1 MTDPS
6 RVRADGEARMKVP
19 ASTYRL
25 QVTEDFDLLE
35 AARTLAYLHDL
46 GVDWV
51 YLSPVLASE
60 SGSDHGYD
68 VADHSA
74 IDASR
79 GRGSGLS
86 ALSSEAHRLGMG
98 VLVDIVPNHVG
109 IARPWEN
116 DWWWHVLTH
125 GRESSYAAA
134 FDVDWE
140 AGDGRLLVPVV
151 GDDDLDPE
159 TGRITNLSLL
169 AGELHYHDQRFP
181 IAPGTTGPDD
191 TDADAVHAR
200 QHYELVSW
208 RRADSELNYR
218 RFFTVNTLAAIR
230 VEDPEW
236 FGRSHEEVSRWFEEG
251 LVDGLRIDHPDGLR
265 DPVKYLDDLA
275 ALTGGA
281 YVLVEKILEPGERL
295 PDGWA
300 TAGTT
305 GYDAMALVDRVLV
318 DPAGATPL
326 GELDD
331 RLRGAPVDWHA
342 MVHDAK
348 RAVADGSLL
357 AETRRI
363 ARELAAHVERTDA
376 ELTDVVAELLACMPV
391 YRSYLPEGRDH
402 LETAFEAAR
411 RHRPDLA
418 AVLDD
423 VSPVLHDGAAD
434 ATQRFQQTSGMVMA
448 KGVEDQSF
456 YRWSRLTSLNEVGGD
471 PSVFS
476 VSPADFHAAM
486 AERQAERPHAMTA
499 ASTHDTKRGE
509 DVRSRIAVLAEA
521 PEAWA
526 RTVDRLLELSPLPD
540 AGFGNLLWQAVLGVW
555 PGDVEEDPAL
565 RDRLHAYAEKAMRE
579 AGDRTTWT
587 APDTAYEQA
596 VHDAVDAAFDD
607 REVGAVLGE
616 ALAAVCATGRSNALA
631 AKLLGLTIPGVPDV
645 YQGTELWDDSLV
657 DPDNRRPVD
666 FASRA
671 ALVAEDRPDHPKLR
685 VVREALRLRRD
696 RPELF
701 TTYDALDATGDAA
714 DHVLA
719 FDRGGAVTVVTR
731 LPHGLAGGRGW
742 GDTSLELPAGRWR
755 DVLTGAVVT
764 SDGTVPVAD
773 LLGELP
779 VALLVALPEQ
789 PRRRGRFDVWAPRA
803 SRLRLWLGGAS
814 GDPAD
819 DPADDTAG
827 DTVVEMQRGQGDWW
841 RPTAAVPDG
850 EVDYGYLVDD
860 ADTPVPDPRSRR
872 QPTGVHAPSRTF
884 DAAAYDWGD
893 GDWHGRPLAGSVLYE
908 LHLGTFTPE
917 GTLDAAIER
926 LDHLV
931 DIGVGFVEL
940 MPVNAFN
947 GPHGWGYD
955 GVLWSCVHEEY
966 GGPAAY
972 QRFVDA
978 CHARGLGVVQDVVHN
993 HLGPSG
999 NYLGLFG
1006 PYLVDGDTPWG
1017 DQVNLDHDGS
1027 HEVRRLVLD
1036 SARSWFT
1043 DFHVDGLRLDAVHAL
1058 VDSSETHLLEELA
1071 TEVAATAAHQGKPL
1085 FLVAESDLNDP
1096 VMITPREG
1104 GGRGLDAQWSDD
1116 FHHALHVALTGETDG
1131 YYADFEP
1138 LGALAKVLRRGFF
1151 HDGTWSSFRGRD
1163 HGVALDV
1170 DRVPGWRL
1178 VVANQNHDQVGNR
1191 ARGDRLTEQLSDDQ
1205 LALAAIV
1212 TLTSP
1217 FTPMLFMGEEWGAS
1231 TPFAFFTSHPEP
1243 DLGRAVSEGRLGEFA
1258 RMQWDLSTVPDPQ
1271 DPATFEA
1278 STLDWSELPGPRGR
1292 TLLGVYRR
1300 LAALRRTLPALTAPD
1315 LRQVGV
1321 EHDDDERWLVM
1332 HRGAGLDEVV
1342 VAANFSDRTRTV
1354 PLGADADLVHH
1365 LVVLATPGA
1374 GLAEGTVVEG
1384 GRLDLPPTTGVI
1396 LVPDA

>member
-1 MTDPS
+1 VNDHDHAP
-6 RVRADGEARMKVP
+6 RVP

-25 QVTEDFDLLE
+25 QVTEGFDLLE

-74 IDASR
+74 IDPSR

-86 ALSSEAHRLGMG
+86 ALSSEAKRLGMG

-134 FDVDWE
+134 FDIDWE
-140 AGDGRLLVPVV
+140 SNDGRLLVPVV
-151 GDDDLDPE
+151 GDDDLDDT
-159 TGRITNLSLL
+159 TGRIRNLRLL

-181 IAPGTTGPDD
+181 VAPGTAGPDD

-208 RRADSELNYR
+208 RRADGELNYR

-236 FGRSHEEVSRWFEEG
+236 FARSHEEVRRWFDEE

-275 ALTGGA
+275 GLTGGA
-281 YVLVEKILEPGERL
+281 YVLVEKILEPGEKL

-305 GYDAMALVDRVLV
+305 GYDALALVDRVLV
-318 DPAGATPL
+318 DPAGAEPL
-326 GELDD
+326 GALED

-363 ARELAAHVERTDA
+363 ARELAAHVDLGDD

-402 LETAFEAAR
+402 LEAAFTAAR
-411 RHRPDLA
+411 EHRPDLA
-418 AVLDD
+418 DALDT
-423 VSPVLHDGAAD
+423 VAPVLHDGSAD

-456 YRWSRLTSLNEVGGD
+456 YRWARLTSLNEVGGD

-476 VSPADFHAAM
+476 VSPAQFHAAM

-509 DVRSRIAVLAEA
+509 DVRARISVLAES
-521 PEAWA
+521 PEAWG
-526 RTVDRLLELSPLPD
+526 RTLDRLLELAPLPD
-540 AGFGNLLWQAVLGVW
+540 GGFANLLWQAVLGVW
-555 PGDVEEDPAL
+555 PESGDPGAAPGAAPGPVPGREL

-579 AGDRTTWT
+579 AGDHTTWT

-596 VHDAVDAAFDD
+596 VHAAVDAAFDD
-607 REVGAVLGE
+607 PEVGAVLAE
-616 ALAAVCATGRSNALA
+616 AVAQVADAGRSNALA

-645 YQGTELWDDSLV
+645 YQGTELFDDSLV

-666 FASRA
+666 FDVRA
-671 ALVAEDRPDHPKLR
+671 ALVAADRPDHPKLR

-696 RPELF
+696 RPELL
-701 TTYDALDATGDAA
+701 TTYDALDCDGEAA
-714 DHVLA
+714 GHVLA
-719 FDRGGAVTVVTR
+719 FDRGGVVTVVTR
-731 LPHGLAGGRGW
+731 LPRGLADRGGW
-742 GDTSLELPAGRWR
+742 GATRLALPAGRWR

-764 SDGTVPVAD
+764 SDGSVAVAD
-773 LLGELP
+773 LLAELP

-803 SRLRLWLGGAS
+803 RRLRLS
-814 GDPAD
+814 VGDGAD
-819 DPADDTAG
+819 DR
-827 DTVVEMQRGQGDWW
+827 VVEMQRGPGDWW
-841 RPTAAVPDG
+841 HPAGDVPGG

-860 ADTPVPDPRSRR
+860 SDTPVPDPRSRR
-872 QPTGVHAPSRTF
+872 QPDGVHGRSRTF
-884 DAAAYDWGD
+884 DAAAHPWSDAG
-893 GDWHGRPLAGSVLYE
+893 WHGRPLAGSVIYE

-931 DIGVGFVEL
+931 EIGVGFVEL

-1017 DQVNLDHDGS
+1017 DQVNLDQEGS
-1027 HEVRRLVLD
+1027 HEVRRMILD
-1036 SARSWFT
+1036 SVRGWFT

-1058 VDSSETHLLEELA
+1058 VDSSATHLLEEMA
-1071 TEVAATAAHQGKPL
+1071 TEVAGLAAHTGKPL

-1116 FHHALHVALTGETDG
+1116 FHHALHVALTGETEG

-1138 LGALAKVLRRGFF
+1138 LGSLAKVLRRGFF

-1163 HGVALDV
+1163 HGVPLDT

-1191 ARGDRLTEQLSDDQ
+1191 ARGDRLGEQLTDDQ
-1205 LALAAIV
+1205 LALAAV
-1212 TLTSP
+1212 MTLTSP

-1243 DLGRAVSEGRLGEFA
+1243 ELGRAVSEGRLGEFE
-1258 RMQWDLSTVPDPQ
+1258 RMAWDVATVPDPQ
-1271 DPATFEA
+1271 DPATFT
-1278 STLDWSELPGPRGR
+1278 SSKLDWSERSTPRGEA
-1292 TLLGVYRR
+1292 LLGVYRR
-1300 LAALRRTLPALTAPD
+1300 LAGLRRTLPALTDPD
-1315 LRQVGV
+1315 LRRVTV
-1321 EHDDDERWLVM
+1321 DHDDDERWLVV
-1332 HRGAGLDEVV
+1332 HRGAGLEEVV
-1342 VAANFSDRTRTV
+1342 VAANFSDRERAV
-1354 PLGADADLVHH
+1354 PLGEDADLVRH
-1365 LVVLATPGA
+1365 VVALATPGA
-1374 GLAEGTVVEG
+1374 GLTEGAVVDA
-1384 GRLDLPPTTGVI
+1384 GRLVLPAGTGVV
-1396 LVPDA
+1396 LTPELD

>member
-1 MTDPS
+1 MNERPP
-6 RVRADGEARMKVP
+6 RVP

-86 ALSSEAHRLGMG
+86 ALSSEAKRLGMG
-98 VLVDIVPNHVG
+98 VIVDVVPNHVG

-125 GRESSYAAA
+125 GRESPYAAA
-134 FDVDWE
+134 FDIDWE
-140 AGDGRLLVPVV
+140 ANDDRLLVPVV
-151 GDDDLDPE
+151 GDDDLDPD
-159 TGRITNLSLL
+159 TGRIRNLRLL

-236 FGRSHEEVSRWFEEG
+236 FGRSHEEIARWFSEE

-275 ALTGGA
+275 ELTGDA

-318 DPAGATPL
+318 DPAGAVPL
-326 GELDD
+326 GELED

-363 ARELAAHVERTDA
+363 ARELAAHVDHDA
-376 ELTDVVAELLACMPV
+376 DDLTDVVAELLACMPV

-402 LETAFEAAR
+402 LEAAFVAAR
-411 RHRPDLA
+411 DHRPDLA
-418 AVLDD
+418 DLLDD
-423 VSPVLHDGAAD
+423 ISPVLHDGAAD

-486 AERQAERPHAMTA
+486 AVRQAERPTAMTA

-509 DVRSRIAVLAEA
+509 DVRSRISVLAEA
-521 PEAWA
+521 PDAWA
-526 RTVDRLLELSPLPD
+526 RTVDRLQSLAPIPD
-540 AGFGNLLWQAVLGVW
+540 AGFANLLWQAVLGVW

-565 RDRLHAYAEKAMRE
+565 RDRLHGYAEKAMRE

-587 APDTAYEQA
+587 APDDDYEQA
-596 VHDAVDAAFDD
+596 VHAAVDAAFDD

-616 ALAAVCATGRSNALA
+616 ALAAVCAAGRVNALS

-671 ALVAEDRPDHPKLR
+671 ELVAADRPGHPKLR

-696 RPELF
+696 RPDLF
-701 TTYDALDATGDAA
+701 TTYAALDPAGKAA

-731 LPHGLAGGRGW
+731 LPHGLAGRDGW
-742 GDTSLELPAGRWR
+742 GDTTLALPSGRWR
-755 DVLTGAVVT
+755 DVLTGEVVT
-764 SDGTVPVAD
+764 SDGAVAVAD
-773 LLGELP
+773 LLTELP

-803 SRLRLWLGGAS
+803 TRLRLS
-814 GDPAD
+814 VGDD
-819 DPADDTAG
+819 
-827 DTVVEMQRGQGDWW
+827 VVEMERRAGDWW
-841 RPTAAVPDG
+841 RPVGDVPDG
-850 EVDYGYLVDD
+850 PGSREVDYGYLVDD
-860 ADTPVPDPRSRR
+860 SDTPVPDPRSLR
-872 QPTGVHAPSRTF
+872 QPEGVHGRSRTF
-884 DAAAYDWGD
+884 DATAHDWSDEG
-893 GDWHGRPLAGSVLYE
+893 WHGRPLAGSVLYE
-908 LHLGTFTPE
+908 LHLGTFTSE

-999 NYLGLFG
+999 NYLGMFG

-1017 DQVNLDHDGS
+1017 DQVNLDQDGS
-1027 HEVRRLVLD
+1027 HEVRRLILD
-1036 SARSWFT
+1036 SVRGWFT

-1058 VDSSETHLLEELA
+1058 VDSSETHLLEEMA
-1071 TEVAATAAHQGKPL
+1071 TEVAALAAHTGKPL

-1116 FHHALHVALTGETDG
+1116 FHHALHVALTGETEG

-1163 HGVALDV
+1163 HGVPLDT

-1178 VVANQNHDQVGNR
+1178 VVADQNHDQVGNR
-1191 ARGDRLTEQLSDDQ
+1191 ARGDRLAESLTDDQ
-1205 LALAAIV
+1205 LALGAIV

-1258 RMQWDLSTVPDPQ
+1258 RMDWDVSTVPDPQ
-1271 DPATFEA
+1271 DPATFAA
-1278 STLDWSELPGPRGR
+1278 STLDWAELASPRGSA
-1292 TLLGVYRR
+1292 LLAVHRR
-1300 LAALRRTLPALTAPD
+1300 LAALRRTLPALTDPD
-1315 LRQVGV
+1315 LRKVHV
-1321 EHDDDERWLVM
+1321 DHDDDERWLVM
-1332 HRGAGLDEVV
+1332 TRGSGLDEVV
-1342 VAANFSDRTRTV
+1342 VAANFSDTTRVV
-1354 PLGADADLVHH
+1354 PLGEDADLVGH
-1365 LVVLATPGA
+1365 VVALATPGA
-1374 GLAEGTVVEG
+1374 GLAEGSVVDG
-1384 GRLDLPPTTGVI
+1384 GEVTLPPGTGLV
-1396 LVPDA
+1396 LVPEV